1 MQMMLKY
8 AIGSLTPY
16 CPCPDQLADF
26 SITWEE
32 EQSEPTDDK
41 TPGLSAG
48 ISSSF
53 LQLAVDT
60 FLVSQLAK
68 PAL

>member
-1 MQMMLKY
+1 MMLKY

-53 LQLAVDT
+53 LQLAE
-60 FLVSQLAK
+60 L
-68 PAL
+68 